1 VTRHVLG
8 RALKAAGA
16 VAIPETLA
24 RAALPAL
31 AAAAAVALAGAG
43 ILCWVLS
50 SADRTRRLA
59 MLITAARNTAAVPA
73 PGSSARPSRGPDR
86 TASWRDRVGLRRRRT
101 SSRP

>member
-1 VTRHVLG
+1 VTRHVPG

-16 VAIPETLA
+16 VAIPEALA
-24 RAALPAL
+24 RAAVPAL

-59 MLITAARNTAAVPA
+59 MLITAARNTVAAPA
-73 PGSSARPSRGPDR
+73 PGSSARPSDGRER

-101 SSRP
+101 GSRP